1 MAVVDRQETPTWSG
15 LLAIE
20 RHRYVHQVV
29 RWRPLGEEVSIKVST
44 PTTDARHI
52 QHGPYGGGQRHR
64 RTVGSGLCRR
74 PSVYRGPQTQITV
87 LADKPDVAVL
97 HMVHGAASA
106 CNTYVYFYRGY

>member
-1 MAVVDRQETPTWSG
+1 MVVVDRQETPTWSG

-29 RWRPLGEEVSIKVST
+29 RWRPLGEEQTPGTYST
-44 PTTDARHI
+44 GLTVGDRST
-52 QHGPYGGGQRHR
+52 G

-106 CNTYVYFYRGY
+106 CNTCVYFYRGY

>member
-1 MAVVDRQETPTWSG
+1 MVVVDRQETPTWSG

-64 RTVGSGLCRR
+64 PHGGVRPLS

>member
-52 QHGPYGGGQRHR
+52 QALRWGTEAPAARWGQ
-64 RTVGSGLCRR
+64 VLCRR

>member
-64 RTVGSGLCRR
+64 PHGGGR
-74 PSVYRGPQTQITV
+74 PSVAVRPSTGGPKHKLQ
-87 LADKPDVAVL
+87 
-97 HMVHGAASA
+97 
-106 CNTYVYFYRGY
+106 C

>member
-1 MAVVDRQETPTWSG
+1 MVVVDRQETPTWSG

-52 QHGPYGGGQRHR
+52 QHGPYGGGQRHGPYGGVR
-64 RTVGSGLCRR
+64 PLS
-74 PSVYRGPQTQITV
+74 PSVRLQ
-87 LADKPDVAVL
+87 
-97 HMVHGAASA
+97 GATNTNYSAS
-106 CNTYVYFYRGY
+106 

>member
-1 MAVVDRQETPTWSG
+1 MVGVDRQETPTWSG
-15 LLAIE
+15 LLAID

-44 PTTDARHI
+44 PTTDARHT

-64 RTVGSGLCRR
+64 PHGGVRPLS
-74 PSVYRGPQTQITV
+74 PSVRLQGITV

-97 HMVHGAASA
+97 HMVHA

>member
-44 PTTDARHI
+44 PTTDARHT

-64 RTVGSGLCRR
+64 PHGGVRPLS
-74 PSVYRGPQTQITV
+74 PSVRLQ
-87 LADKPDVAVL
+87 
-97 HMVHGAASA
+97 GATNTNYSAS
-106 CNTYVYFYRGY
+106 